1 MRFRPCIDIHNGKVK
16 QIVGGSLQDQGDQA
30 QENYVAEQ
38 DAPFFA
44 RLYQSRGIRGGHI
57 ILLNPATSPYYEAT
71 RQQAV
76 EALKAYPGGMQ
87 IGGGIREDNAESFL
101 DAGASHVIVTSY
113 VFKNGVINWENLKKL
128 ERAVGRKHLVL
139 DLSCRKKDGQYYI
152 VTDRWQKFTQVPV
165 SEQTIEEFSSHCDEF
180 LVHAVDVEG
189 KASGIE
195 VELVKLL
202 AKNHQRIKKLIS
214 ADRLLQKRADAC
226 QPAMHNQLG
235 ILHGTDHNNL
245 ATGIHGMNTPAA
257 LNTISIRQIHIHSH
271 HIRSRFCVQIYCM
284 RSILCHRTDLKISLG
299 QHRANHHP
307 TNLGVIYHHY
317 PNFLHQNHLHF
328 SSIITYMLL
337 SP

>member
-57 ILLNPATSPYYEAT
+57 ILLNPATSPYYEVT
-71 RQQAV
+71 RQQAI

-113 VFKNGVINWENLKKL
+113 VFKNGVINWENLEKL
-128 ERAVGRKHLVL
+128 ERAVGREHLVL

-152 VTDRWQKFTQVPV
+152 VTDRWQKFTDECV
-165 SEQTIEEFSSHCDEF
+165 TEELLDRLQGYADEF
-180 LVHAVDVEG
+180 LIHAVDVEG

-195 VELVKLL
+195 CGLVELLGNWNKIPVTYAGGIGNFENLKELSEYGKHHLNYTIGSALDLFGGSMKFEDVL
-202 AKNHQRIKKLIS
+202 AFGKKFEI
-214 ADRLLQKRADAC
+214 
-226 QPAMHNQLG
+226 
-235 ILHGTDHNNL
+235 
-245 ATGIHGMNTPAA
+245 
-257 LNTISIRQIHIHSH
+257 
-271 HIRSRFCVQIYCM
+271 
-284 RSILCHRTDLKISLG
+284 
-299 QHRANHHP
+299 
-307 TNLGVIYHHY
+307 
-317 PNFLHQNHLHF
+317 
-328 SSIITYMLL
+328 
-337 SP
+337 